1 MFSNKCIILFA
12 SCLLFTTCVKR
23 YTYDLAN
30 YHPTESADVGNN
42 RQVLI
47 IEAADQRPQIVK
59 GEETRDWVGNMRGGI
74 GKEIKVKTSDGRT
87 LAIIMTNTLRKEL
100 SSMGFRCVI
109 DTPGEG
115 GDIPSLIGKH
125 KLTRAIHLVIKNFFS
140 DTHANIDVNRELVLT
155 VYDGD
160 GAVVA
165 ENKSEGVTTL
175 EGSFLDPAQAARE
188 KVPEFYHKTMQVI
201 ITGKPD
207 VLKSLSE

>member
-1 MFSNKCIILFA
+1 MSSKECIVLFA
-12 SCLLFTTCVKR
+12 ACLLFTTCAKR

-30 YHPTESADVGNN
+30 YHPAESADIGNN
-42 RQVLI
+42 SQILI
-47 IEAADQRPQIVK
+47 IQASDQRPQIVK

-87 LAIIMTNTLRKEL
+87 LAVKMSNTLRKEL
-100 SSMGFRCVI
+100 NAMGFRCII
-109 DTPGEG
+109 DTLSKG

-125 KLTRAIHLVIKNFFS
+125 KVKRAIHLVIKNFFS
-140 DTHANIDVNRELVLT
+140 DTHANIDVTRELVLT

-160 GAVVA
+160 GANIA
-165 ENKSEGVTTL
+165 ENKLEGVTTL

-188 KVPEFYHKTMQVI
+188 KVPQFYHKTMLGI
-201 ITGKPD
+201 ITGKPG